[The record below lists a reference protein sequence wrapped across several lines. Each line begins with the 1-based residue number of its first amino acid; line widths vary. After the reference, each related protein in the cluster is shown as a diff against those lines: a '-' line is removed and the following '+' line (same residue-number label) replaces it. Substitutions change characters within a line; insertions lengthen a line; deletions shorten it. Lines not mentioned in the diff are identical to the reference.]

1 MLASSIFITALAA
14 AAMAFPTAQTDDE
27 EWEDGGLPCWTQDF
41 KNTTTAT
48 SPLITDCRALS
59 EHNIPQT
66 WVPSSANNYTFSVQ
80 SGTCAFKGV
89 FLVKGSN
96 LEARYMTVHPSMV
109 SGAIN
114 YAIEHLAGHER
125 VAANGAMACILGGR
139 ISELGWVD
147 WNIFTAE

>member
-1 MLASSIFITALAA
+1 
-14 AAMAFPTAQTDDE
+14 
-27 EWEDGGLPCWTQDF
+27 
-41 KNTTTAT
+41 
-48 SPLITDCRALS
+48 
-59 EHNIPQT
+59 
-66 WVPSSANNYTFSVQ
+66 
-80 SGTCAFKGV
+80 
-89 FLVKGSN
+89 
-96 LEARYMTVHPSMV
+96 MTVHPSMV